1 MEEKKIDHRDR
12 EQWEACRKLRVKGY
26 NGCVLA
32 GTGFGKTR
40 VMVKSIIGWCEQE
53 MIGDAILI
61 LVPFEHLKTR
71 FKDEFC
77 KVMGEEKGKEFVE
90 NHVEMYC
97 YASISKLDPI
107 AFSLVVCD
115 EIHLG
120 LTDKCMEFYAMF
132 KGPKMMCT
140 ATMPEDSEYRKRL
153 INLVPLAY
161 KITIDRCVELGIVA
175 PYKIK
180 CVALELTKEEKA
192 EYKTV
197 NANFGYWKGKLGF
210 DAFNMAQ
217 AVLAN
222 KSKYGNE
229 MMQAALGF
237 YRAIRQRKTIVDHA
251 KNKIKL
257 AQLFANSTDGRILVF
272 GGDNAFTDSLADSI
286 TGSVIYHSKK
296 TKKVREAALKAFKNG
311 EAKVLCSTKA
321 LNQGLDIPNASIGL
335 ICGLTS
341 KALTMI
347 QRVGRLVR
355 IDPDDP
361 KKIGSIVIL
370 YVKDSQEEKWLINS
384 LKTTDPSNIV
394 WTNQQE
400 LLESA

>member
-1 MEEKKIDHRDR
+1 MKKLTVKDT
-12 EQWEACRKLRVKGY
+12 EQRTAYRNYINNKYVGSII
-26 NGCVLA
+26 A

-40 VMVKSIIGWCEQE
+40 VGLFAVVEALNNSDL
-53 MIGDAILI
+53 DALV
-61 LVPFEHLKTR
+61 LVPFEHLKDN
-71 FKDEFC
+71 FK
-77 KVMGEEKGKEFVE
+77 EEMRKTGQEKYIDRIQF
-90 NHVEMYC
+90 YC
-97 YASISKLDPI
+97 YASVKKLLDSPDKYCV
-107 AFSLVVCD
+107 VVCD

-120 LTDKCMEFYAMF
+120 LTDPCFEFYNTDKF
-132 KGPKMMCT
+132 EKMMFLT
-140 ATMPEDSEYRKRL
+140 ATLPEDPLYRARL
-153 INLVPLAY
+153 QRVAPPVY
-161 KITIDRCVELGIVA
+161 TITIDECVAKGLIA

-192 EYKTV
+192 QYKTV

-286 TGSVIYHSKK
+286 DGSVVYHSKK
-296 TKKVREAALKAFKNG
+296 TKKVKDAALKDFKNG
-311 EAKVLCSTKA
+311 DAKVLCSTKA
-321 LNQGLDIPNASIGL
+321 LNQGLDIPNAQIGL

-361 KKIGSIVIL
+361 EKVGSIVIL
-370 YVKDSQEEKWLINS
+370 YVQNSQEEKWLRNA
-384 LKTTDPSNIV
+384 LKTTDSSNVV
-394 WTNQQE
+394 WTSQEE
-400 LLESA
+400 LLESV

>member
-1 MEEKKIDHRDR
+1 
-12 EQWEACRKLRVKGY
+12 
-26 NGCVLA
+26 
-32 GTGFGKTR
+32 
-40 VMVKSIIGWCEQE
+40 
-53 MIGDAILI
+53 
-61 LVPFEHLKTR
+61 
-71 FKDEFC
+71 
-77 KVMGEEKGKEFVE
+77 
-90 NHVEMYC
+90 
-97 YASISKLDPI
+97 
-107 AFSLVVCD
+107 
-115 EIHLG
+115 
-120 LTDKCMEFYAMF
+120 
-132 KGPKMMCT
+132 
-140 ATMPEDSEYRKRL
+140 
-153 INLVPLAY
+153 
-161 KITIDRCVELGIVA
+161 
-175 PYKIK
+175 
-180 CVALELTKEEKA
+180 
-192 EYKTV
+192 
-197 NANFGYWKGKLGF
+197 
-210 DAFNMAQ
+210 MAQ
-217 AVLAN
+217 AVLA
-222 KSKYGNE
+222 SKGRYGNE

-251 KNKIKL
+251 ENKIKL

-361 KKIGSIVIL
+361 KKVGSIVIL

-384 LKTTDPSNIV
+384 LKTTNPSNIV
-394 WTNQQE
+394 WTNHQE